1 MINVKFLAI
10 SSIMFLK
17 DEAIDINGFSMVW
30 SNRSTVFDI
39 ILPISTVHS

>member
-1 MINVKFLAI
+1 MINVKFLAL

-17 DEAIDINGFSMVW
+17 DEAIDINDFSLVR

-39 ILPISTVHS
+39 ISPISAVHS